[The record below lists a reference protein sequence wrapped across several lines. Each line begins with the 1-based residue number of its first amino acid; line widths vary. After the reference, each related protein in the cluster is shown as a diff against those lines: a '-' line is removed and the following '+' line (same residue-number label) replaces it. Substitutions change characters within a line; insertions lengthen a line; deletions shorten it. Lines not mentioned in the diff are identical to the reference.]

1 MPTLYYDKFDRTLT
15 VLPTPERAR
24 GRRLILLHG
33 ATPSGYHLGSWWDDL
48 PPGIWSVGGT
58 AVRLAKKG
66 FEVFVPEA
74 GDGAG
79 RPGAWMERSLAWAS
93 AGGPIPDV
101 AGFSFGGSSAILLAR
116 RAERSL
122 CIGPLFRLGK
132 LYGLDPAIRSRAIAD
147 DLAKMTTPMEV
158 LFAQTYRTHGRQRF
172 DAHAQVRTQHVP
184 GTRHRH
190 FAIPMGVLGPLYA
203 FVDAG
208 VERAHA
214 AFEALLGV

>member
-15 VLPTPERAR
+15 VTPTPEKAR

-33 ATPSGYHLGSWWDDL
+33 ATPSGYHLGGWWDAL

-79 RPGAWMERSLAWAS
+79 RPGAWLDRSLAWATS
-93 AGGPIPDV
+93 GGPVPDV
-101 AGFSFGGSSAILLAR
+101 VGFSFGGSSAILLAR
-116 RAERSL
+116 RAEGSL
-122 CIGPLFRLGK
+122 SIGPLVRLGRI
-132 LYGLDPAIRSRAIAD
+132 YGLDPAIRSRSVAD
-147 DLAKMTTPMEV
+147 ELAKMTTPMSV
-158 LFAQTYRTHGRQRF
+158 LFAQTYRAHGRQHF
-172 DAHAQVRTQHVP
+172 EAYSQVRTQRVP

-190 FAIPMGVLGPLYA
+190 FAIPMGVLGSLYA
-203 FVDAG
+203 FVNAG
-208 VERAHA
+208 VERAHTA
-214 AFEALLGV
+214 LEAQLSA

>member
-1 MPTLYYDKFDRTLT
+1 MPTLYYDKADRTLI
-15 VLPTPERAR
+15 VLPTPEKAR

-33 ATPSGYHLGSWWDDL
+33 ATPSGYHLGSWWDDV

-79 RPGAWMERSLAWAS
+79 RPGAWLERSLAWAND
-93 AGGPIPDV
+93 GGPVPDV

-116 RAERSL
+116 RAESSCRTSA
-122 CIGPLFRLGK
+122 PLRLGQ
-132 LYGLDPAIRSRAIAD
+132 LYGLDPAIRSRYVAE

-158 LFAQTYRTHGRQRF
+158 LFAHTYRTHGRQHF
-172 DAHAQVRTQHVP
+172 DQHPQVRTRRVP
-184 GTRHRH
+184 RTRHRH
-190 FAIPMGVLGPLYA
+190 FAIPLGVLGPLYA
-203 FVDAG
+203 FADAG
-208 VERAHA
+208 VERAHT
-214 AFEALLGV
+214 AFESLLRV